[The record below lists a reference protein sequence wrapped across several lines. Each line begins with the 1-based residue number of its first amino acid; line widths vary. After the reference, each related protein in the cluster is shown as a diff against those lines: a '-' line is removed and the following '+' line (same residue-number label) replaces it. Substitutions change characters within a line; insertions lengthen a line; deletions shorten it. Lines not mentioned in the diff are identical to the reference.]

1 MIIKDGLCERIGEL
15 RSVQAVFLVH
25 DGSIVQ
31 WRTRKGFRTPSPEE
45 MENVIVQR
53 QMILALARINEGYLG
68 RFHYNL
74 STYDESDI
82 LLVDTPVGKK
92 SMLMIM
98 MKKPYNLDGLLHDI
112 RGSLKE

>member
-31 WRTRKGFRTPSPEE
+31 WRARKGFRTPSPEE

-53 QMILALARINEGYLG
+53 QMILALARINEVILEG
-68 RFHYNL
+68 
-74 STYDESDI
+74 ST
-82 LLVDTPVGKK
+82 TT
-92 SMLMIM
+92 
-98 MKKPYNLDGLLHDI
+98 
-112 RGSLKE
+112 